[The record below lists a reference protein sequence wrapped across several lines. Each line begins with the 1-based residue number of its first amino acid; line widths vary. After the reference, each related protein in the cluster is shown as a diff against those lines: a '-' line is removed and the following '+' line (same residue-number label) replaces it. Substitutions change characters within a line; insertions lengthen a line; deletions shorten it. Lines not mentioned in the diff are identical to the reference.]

1 MPSFPRS
8 KWILVLVTCALCGVV
23 FFWLRGGYQAADQPY
38 NRQTEIVTAYTQYEW
53 WLSRWSD
60 NRLVCQVYTDHEGWP
75 TPNEV
80 QTYCG
85 QTLYQQWQSTK
96 PCAQALDGHENQCSG
111 LYLHQVSATPQE
123 RTILVD
129 LPEAQAWL
137 SLTGCDDLS
146 ENVCARVPS
155 LLLHAEEPLPN
166 EYILAIN
173 GTLDGQPFSCN
184 GGRCEVPLHPTDR
197 DGVTV
202 TFWADSSYGDSSPR
216 YQALV
221 RVVDTGVRGAG
232 GARGWYVDVLSDRW
246 DGGQPVSSC
255 AETWQAFPSLGH
267 TPPWLA
273 SPDDPS
279 ALISNE
285 PYVYLAGRLIAYG
298 LADAAACP
306 DGGLLANGWAS
317 ACGLE
322 TARPQVDD
330 WQNQFDAHIISAAQ
344 QTNIP
349 AQLLKNLFA
358 QESQFWPGAV
368 RDLKIQEF
376 GVGHLTEQGADAV
389 LLWNPDF
396 FAGFCPL
403 LLNADACALGYDA
416 LDEESK
422 ALLRGAVT
430 VGVNPECET
439 CPGGIDLS
447 QLDFSMQVFAETL
460 QANCA
465 QAGQVVENVTGR
477 VAGQAF
483 SYEDLWRLTLVN
495 YHAGPGCLYHALQ
508 ETRRVGKD
516 LTWENIA
523 AHFEPGCQTAVTFVE
538 NVTSMQPE
546 PTPTPTIPAPT
557 ATPTLSLPPTPMPR
571 PSPTPESSLTPVL
584 SPRPP
589 TALPSATP
597 AGYPPPNSSPG
608 DSEPTAY
615 P

>member
-1 MPSFPRS
+1 MSRLLRS
-8 KWILVLVTCALCGVV
+8 KWIFALLVGALCGVL
-23 FFWLRGGYQAADQPY
+23 FFWQRGAYQAADQPY
-38 NRQTEIVTAYTQYEW
+38 NRQTEIVTAFTQYEW

-60 NRLVCQVYTDHEGWP
+60 NKVLCQVYTDHEGWP

-85 QTLYQQWQSTK
+85 QSLYNQWQNTQ
-96 PCAQALDGHENQCSG
+96 PCSAALEGNVTDCKG
-111 LYLHQVSATPQE
+111 LYLHQISATPRE

-129 LPEAQAWL
+129 LPEAQVWL
-137 SLTGCDDLS
+137 SITGCDNLT
-146 ENVCARVPS
+146 ENVCAHLPA
-155 LLLHAEEPLPN
+155 LLLRAEEPLPN

-173 GTLDGQPFSCN
+173 GNLNGKPFSCQ
-184 GGRCEVPLHPTDR
+184 GDHCEVPLQPTDAK
-197 DGVTV
+197 GVSV
-202 TFWADSSYGDSSPR
+202 SFWADSSYGDSSPH

-221 RVVDTGVRGAG
+221 RVVDTGVSGVN
-232 GARGWYVDVLSDRW
+232 GARGWYVDVLSNRW

-255 AETWQAFPSLGH
+255 SETWQSFPSLGH

-273 SPDDPS
+273 SSDDPA
-279 ALISNE
+279 ALVSKE

-298 LADAAACP
+298 LVDASSCA
-306 DGGLLANGWAS
+306 DGGLLSNGWAS

-322 TARPQVDD
+322 VARPQVDA
-330 WQNQFDAHIISAAQ
+330 WQNQFDQQIVAAAQ
-344 QTNIP
+344 DANIP

-368 RDLKIQEF
+368 RDLKTQEF
-376 GVGHLTEQGADAV
+376 GVGHLTEQGADAI

-403 LLNADACALGYDA
+403 LLDADTCALGYDA
-416 LDEESK
+416 LDEKSK

-430 VGVNPECET
+430 VSVNPECES
-439 CPGGIDLS
+439 CPGSIDLA
-447 QLDFSMQVFAETL
+447 QLDFSMQVFADAL

-477 VAGQAF
+477 VPGQAL

-495 YHAGPGCLYHALQ
+495 YHAGPGCLYHAL
-508 ETRRVGKD
+508 EKTRRAGD
-516 LTWENIA
+516 NLTWENIA
-523 AHFEPGCQTAVTFVE
+523 QHFEPGCQSAVTFVE

-557 ATPTLSLPPTPMPR
+557 ATPTLFVPTPMP
-571 PSPTPESSLTPVL
+571 
-584 SPRPP
+584 
-589 TALPSATP
+589 LPSATP
-597 AGYPPPNSSPG
+597 TASPLPPTAAPSATPGGYPPPASPP
-608 DSEPTAY
+608 PTTQPTPY